1 MARNM
6 VEKQEY
12 GAPQKQI
19 LMADELAFKIGAKIL
34 DVGTSAKNGKKI
46 VKAGTA
52 LGGNL
57 LKRNAGFDVAM
68 FSGDNNASDAVAV
81 LLHDVD
87 VTDGPA
93 NGTIVIGGYIDV
105 LKLDEDVQTQLKSH
119 ADALK
124 HIVLLE
130 GSKV

>member
-6 VEKQEY
+6 VETQEY

-19 LMADELAFKIGAKIL
+19 LIADELAFTIGAKIL

-57 LKRNAGFDVAM
+57 LKRDAGFDVAM

-105 LKLDEDVQTQLKSH
+105 LKLDEDVQTQIKSH

>member
-6 VEKQEY
+6 VETQEY

-19 LMADELAFKIGAKIL
+19 LIADELAFTIGAKIL
-34 DVGTSAKNGKKI
+34 NVWTSEKNGKKI
-46 VKAGTA
+46 VKAGTP

-57 LKRNAGFDVAM
+57 LKRDAGFDVAM
-68 FSGDNNASDAVAV
+68 FSGDDNSSNAVAV

-87 VTDGPA
+87 VTDGAA
-93 NGTIVIGGYIDV
+93 NGTIVIGGYIDI
-105 LKLDEDVQTQLKSH
+105 LKLEDEVQTQLKSH
-119 ADALK
+119 AKALT